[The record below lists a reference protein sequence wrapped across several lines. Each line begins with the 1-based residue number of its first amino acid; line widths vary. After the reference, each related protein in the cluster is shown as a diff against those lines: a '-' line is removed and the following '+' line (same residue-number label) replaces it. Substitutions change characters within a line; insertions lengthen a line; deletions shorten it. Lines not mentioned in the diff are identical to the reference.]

1 MNDIINEDLIAL
13 DIELNDKAEVIHE
26 IARLL
31 VANSRLKDYE
41 TYIKDVYEREEIVP
55 TGIGDLIAIP
65 HARSAAVSKSALV
78 YLRLTSAIR
87 WSDDEDARF
96 IFGIAV
102 PEDNVDNLHLQ
113 ILSTVAKKLLDDK
126 IKRVIVESP
135 SKQQI
140 LRVLL
145 D

>member
-1 MNDIINEDLIAL
+1 MNDIITESLIVL
-13 DIELNDKAEVIHE
+13 DVELADKAAVIDQV
-26 IARLL
+26 ADLL
-31 VANSRLKDYE
+31 TANSRLVDRDL
-41 TYIKDVYEREEIVP
+41 YIRDVYEREAMVP

-65 HARSAAVSKSALV
+65 HARSAAVSKSSLV
-78 YLRLTSAIR
+78 YLRLSSTIR
-87 WSDDEDARF
+87 WSDEEEARY

-102 PEDNVDNLHLQ
+102 PEDNVDNLHLK

-126 IKRVIVESP
+126 IKGIIVEST

-140 LRVLL
+140 LESLL